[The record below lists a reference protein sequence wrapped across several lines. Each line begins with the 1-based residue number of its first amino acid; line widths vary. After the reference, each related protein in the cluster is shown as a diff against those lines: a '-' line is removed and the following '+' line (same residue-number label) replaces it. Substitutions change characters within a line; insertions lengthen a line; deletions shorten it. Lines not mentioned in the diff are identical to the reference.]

1 MSFLISYYVISNF
14 LLCHFRT
21 IHLCHFEISYSVI
34 SNEVRNLA
42 SFSPDIRFLSRIA
55 PSEWQRGRNLCL
67 EWQWSVKFF
76 IHGVVEEFAFG
87 RTTQGRNMPSEL
99 QPRAQVFYSRNREME
114 SVFGMTEQG
123 CNLTS
128 EWRQGLR
135 FFIYDLGMAK
145 RCMIEGC
152 EMESVLGVSQE
163 TGSFTFTVH
172 RLPFFVHW
180 SPFFSLITSGPLMA
194 SITRE
199 AGSPFSRRV
208 AITFRYLRMWR
219 KNFLYPSQR

>member
-1 MSFLISYYVISNF
+1 MSFRNF

-42 SFSPDIRFLSRIA
+42 SFSPDIRFLSRVA
-55 PSEWQRGRNLCL
+55 PSEWQR
-67 EWQWSVKFF
+67 
-76 IHGVVEEFAFG
+76 
-87 RTTQGRNMPSEL
+87 GRNMPSEL